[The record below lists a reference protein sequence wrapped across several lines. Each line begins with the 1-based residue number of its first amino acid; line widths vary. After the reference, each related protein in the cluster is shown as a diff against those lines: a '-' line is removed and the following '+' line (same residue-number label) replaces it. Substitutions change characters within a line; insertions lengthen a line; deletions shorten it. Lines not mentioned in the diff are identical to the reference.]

1 MMKKKIYGLCMGFAA
16 VFLLVCGQTKAV
28 SAEQLTEKVE
38 LTEEERYDPRYYRP
52 FGKTDGTEGI
62 DATGAAEVNGKTF
75 EETVAEQLRL
85 HAELI
90 DVSGFKMSSDAVHTD
105 YFRTLFS
112 NAELFFVDSAYSAYT
127 NGGYV
132 TGIVPQY
139 NMSASAAEEALQVVD
154 AAAEEALDM
163 VSDDMEDYEKALAI
177 HDWLAVYCEYDYEH
191 YLANN
196 VPAVSHTAYG
206 ALAQKV
212 AVCDGYSKAYQYI
225 MQNKLG
231 ISCLVVS
238 SDSISHAWNL
248 IEIGGQ
254 YYHVDVTW
262 DDPTWDVIGRVT
274 HNNFLLSDTGIT
286 KTGHSGWDEYEK
298 ASDTT
303 FDSITWG
310 KSDGSI
316 IYDEGYWYY
325 INQSTG
331 ELIKTDD
338 ILNGANTVLY
348 TIDPKSWK
356 ADNAGS
362 YYLGV
367 FSYLQKYEDM
377 LIFNEAKKITKYDLT
392 MQTPGT
398 LYIPSTAELPEDTD
412 TAVYNICGF
421 KVAEDML
428 CYAIQPNPYLE
439 QSQSSYIHKT
449 DVIEKITP
457 DLPDELPELSGIA
470 GKPLSSIILP
480 EFYTWADPTV
490 KMTQTGQMTYMAY
503 YCPDKK
509 VYKSVVVN
517 LTVKVDCVEHEW
529 NDGVI
534 TVQPTCSKEGEK
546 TCSCI
551 YCGVTTVLPV
561 AVTDHQNI
569 GMRNVITPT
578 CVTAGYSGDMYC
590 IDCQT
595 LIRKGTVVPPT
606 GHVWAYEGILTE
618 ATATE
623 GGTVSYICVNCGEHK
638 IVATAAMGAPEKGT
652 LFYDDDLIYAV
663 TVPGTSGGMVSVV
676 KSTGSQT
683 KTVVIP
689 DAITVDGITY
699 KVSAISAKAFKNH
712 KKIRKIVIGT
722 NVTSIGKDAFNGC
735 KKLKNITIRSSK
747 VKSVGKNAIKNIK
760 KNARIYCPKKK
771 LRAYKKLFNSK
782 SGFKKTMK
790 ITK

>member
-1 MMKKKIYGLCMGFAA
+1 MMKKKIYGLCMVFAA
-16 VFLLVCGQTKAV
+16 VFLLVCGQSKAV
-28 SAEQLTEKVE
+28 LAEQLTEKVE
-38 LTEEERYDPRYYRP
+38 LTEEERYDPKYYQP

-310 KSDGSI
+310 NSDGSI

-325 INQSTG
+325 INLTK
-331 ELIKTDD
+331 LWK
-338 ILNGANTVLY
+338 
-348 TIDPKSWK
+348 KS
-356 ADNAGS
+356 
-362 YYLGV
+362 
-367 FSYLQKYEDM
+367 
-377 LIFNEAKKITKYDLT
+377 
-392 MQTPGT
+392 
-398 LYIPSTAELPEDTD
+398 
-412 TAVYNICGF
+412 
-421 KVAEDML
+421 
-428 CYAIQPNPYLE
+428 
-439 QSQSSYIHKT
+439 
-449 DVIEKITP
+449 
-457 DLPDELPELSGIA
+457 
-470 GKPLSSIILP
+470 
-480 EFYTWADPTV
+480 
-490 KMTQTGQMTYMAY
+490 
-503 YCPDKK
+503 
-509 VYKSVVVN
+509 
-517 LTVKVDCVEHEW
+517 
-529 NDGVI
+529 
-534 TVQPTCSKEGEK
+534 
-546 TCSCI
+546 
-551 YCGVTTVLPV
+551 
-561 AVTDHQNI
+561 
-569 GMRNVITPT
+569 
-578 CVTAGYSGDMYC
+578 
-590 IDCQT
+590 
-595 LIRKGTVVPPT
+595 
-606 GHVWAYEGILTE
+606 
-618 ATATE
+618 
-623 GGTVSYICVNCGEHK
+623 
-638 IVATAAMGAPEKGT
+638 
-652 LFYDDDLIYAV
+652 
-663 TVPGTSGGMVSVV
+663 
-676 KSTGSQT
+676 
-683 KTVVIP
+683 
-689 DAITVDGITY
+689 
-699 KVSAISAKAFKNH
+699 
-712 KKIRKIVIGT
+712 
-722 NVTSIGKDAFNGC
+722 
-735 KKLKNITIRSSK
+735 
-747 VKSVGKNAIKNIK
+747 
-760 KNARIYCPKKK
+760 
-771 LRAYKKLFNSK
+771 
-782 SGFKKTMK
+782 
-790 ITK
+790 